1 MDAKK
6 IQILCWHSRKFDSMD
21 SSIGHQWHE
30 FLLLKHHHRHHL
42 GHDYDQCCNVKL
54 KLMILQFNISLQQNR
69 INASASAHGILA
81 FLFPI
86 LLAFLQLKI
95 SVEVASPSSDLFQ
108 TRPIISML
116 SVSSLLAYCLALGAS
131 LGFPCYARSFRIAA
145 VFLGSLSVASLASLL
160 LPHNLF
166 PLPYIIYV
174 LVILVPAVLLR
185 RFIPLGHHNFSSQSS
200 CSWHNKTTL
209 FTNIFDH
216 EVMHALLPVTAMD
229 SQQEQ

>member
-145 VFLGSLSVASLASLL
+145 VFLGSLSRITSSPTQLVSFALY
-160 LPHNLF
+160 NLCIG
-166 PLPYIIYV
+166 Y
-174 LVILVPAVLLR
+174 
-185 RFIPLGHHNFSSQSS
+185 FSA
-200 CSWHNKTTL
+200 CGAIAK
-209 FTNIFDH
+209 
-216 EVMHALLPVTAMD
+216 VYTAGTP
-229 SQQEQ
+229 